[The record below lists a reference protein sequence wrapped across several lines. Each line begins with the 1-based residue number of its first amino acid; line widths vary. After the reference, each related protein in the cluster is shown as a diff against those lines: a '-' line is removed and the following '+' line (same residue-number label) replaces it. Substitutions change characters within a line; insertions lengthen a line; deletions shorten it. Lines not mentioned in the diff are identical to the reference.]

1 MLVSEN
7 GKLIELPE
15 DVRPTDKYK
24 IYENTLVVNYVERK
38 MYSFY
43 VQQATGLKKE
53 AEGLKVEPRFFE
65 SGFILIELPGENV
78 LYNTKTGEIVAA
90 GNIIIGQDSNPDV
103 CIGNSFKAVVLE
115 FYEKGIDTYRVF
127 DDQGN
132 EVLDSKYVK
141 NGKKV
146 EILDYNG
153 LGNIMPLKIRDDRFI
168 SRRYGVLHILFWKD
182 GTSEVI
188 EVIPTEYDRVYLNKY
203 AAIKDCYGN
212 AHYPTYAAEKDD
224 KTIYFTFNGKRIRL
238 PK

>member
-78 LYNTKTGEIVAA
+78 LYNTNENDKIKVTKKGKIKTTKVGYFFDCKKIV
-90 GNIIIGQDSNPDV
+90 
-103 CIGNSFKAVVLE
+103 
-115 FYEKGIDTYRVF
+115 
-127 DDQGN
+127 
-132 EVLDSKYVK
+132 
-141 NGKKV
+141 
-146 EILDYNG
+146 
-153 LGNIMPLKIRDDRFI
+153 
-168 SRRYGVLHILFWKD
+168 
-182 GTSEVI
+182 
-188 EVIPTEYDRVYLNKY
+188 
-203 AAIKDCYGN
+203 
-212 AHYPTYAAEKDD
+212 
-224 KTIYFTFNGKRIRL
+224 
-238 PK
+238 